1 MQRVRPAAPSPT
13 RDNHRQV
20 IDRLATSVTTA
31 SVIDPKK
38 LRLIVAAMIA
48 QGHVLLEDVPGIGKT
63 LVAKALAKSIHA
75 DFKRIQCTPDLLPSD
90 ITGGAIYNQRDQRFE
105 FSPGPIF
112 ANIVL
117 VDEINRASPRTQSS
131 LLESMAEGQVTTEGY
146 TRKLEPPFFVIAT
159 QNPLE
164 MGGTFPLPEAQLD
177 RFLIQLN
184 LGYPKF
190 DDEVSILEREE
201 HGDPLGRIEPVLDLQ
216 DILRLQQAARDI
228 DVVRS
233 LKEYIV
239 RVASATRVHPDV
251 VVGVS
256 PRGGAAVQ
264 RLAQALALF
273 ENRTYVIPDDIKL
286 AVPAVMA
293 HRLLT
298 RDRRAETA
306 DAVIQQALATTRVPV
321 E

>member
-1 MQRVRPAAPSPT
+1 MQRLRPIAASAET
-13 RDNHRQV
+13 ADNRDQLERLMTMISRAAV
-20 IDRLATSVTTA
+20 VDRSRLQ
-31 SVIDPKK
+31 
-38 LRLIVAAMIA
+38 LIVASLIA

-63 LVAKALAKSIHA
+63 LVAKSLAKSLQA
-75 DFKRIQCTPDLLPSD
+75 SFKRIQCTPDLLPSD
-90 ITGGAIYNQRDQRFE
+90 ITGGAIYNQYDGWFE

-131 LLESMAEGQVTTEGY
+131 LLESMAEGQVTTDGY
-146 TRKLEPPFFVIAT
+146 TRTLTPPFFVIAT

-164 MGGTFPLPEAQLD
+164 MAGTFPLPEAQLD

-184 LGYPKF
+184 LGYPSF

-201 HGDPLGRIEPVLDLQ
+201 HSDPLEKVEPVLDTNELLALQ
-216 DILRLQQAARDI
+216 KAARAV

-239 RVASATRVHPDV
+239 ELTTATRTHPDV

-256 PRGGAAVQ
+256 PRGGASLQ

-273 ENRTYVIPDDIKL
+273 ENRRYVIPDDIKR
-286 AVPAVMA
+286 AAPAVMA

-298 RDRRAETA
+298 RDRRSDT
-306 DAVIQQALATTRVPV
+306 ALAVVTQTLAATRIPV
-321 E
+321 D